1 MNAGQAIQ
9 CADSL
14 WHIGRRFGGTG
25 QKGTKM
31 AGKYEVFADENG
43 GFRFHLKASNGDI
56 VVTSENYKA
65 KASALRG
72 IEVLRKNAETE
83 KVSDLTVTS

>member
-1 MNAGQAIQ
+1 
-9 CADSL
+9 
-14 WHIGRRFGGTG
+14 
-25 QKGTKM
+25 M

-43 GFRFHLKASNGDI
+43 GFRFHLKASNGDV

-72 IEVLRKNAETE
+72 IEVLRKNAETD
-83 KVSDLTVTS
+83 KVIDLTITSSMSRPN